1 MGKNKVTRI
10 DPEFPKWETP
20 QTGAGFI
27 LGIFLWILM
36 ILVFFFMLYSAWF
49 THNLIYILQ
58 LIKPRNYYIPIWLS
72 VLLVIFAFPATLIV
86 ILTGTLIRIAK
97 D

>member
-1 MGKNKVTRI
+1 MKKNKVTRI
-10 DPEFPKWETP
+10 EPEFPKWETP

-27 LGIFLWILM
+27 LGILLWIVM
-36 ILVFFFMLYSAWF
+36 FFVFFFMLYAAWF
-49 THNLIYILQ
+49 NYNLVYFLQ
-58 LIKPRNYYIPIWLS
+58 MIKLKKYHIPIWLS

-86 ILTGTLIRIAK
+86 ILLGTLVRIIK